1 MIEVKEAIDKYINI
15 KPKYFNRNEI
25 NDITNTFKKTN
36 DYINNLEIQ
45 NRKCKC
51 LSLEKEN
58 IILRHKLK
66 NIKINLENI
75 ETGKD
80 EYEDLKERDININDI
95 FNFLNKTQKDRN
107 IIFKVLSYFIYI
119 FLWYIHYLYIYLDN
133 YTNKTKI
140 K

>member
-1 MIEVKEAIDKYINI
+1 MIKVKETIYKYMNI

-58 IILRHKLK
+58 I
-66 NIKINLENI
+66 

-80 EYEDLKERDININDI
+80 KYEDLKERDININDI

-119 FLWYIHYLYIYLDN
+119 FLWYIHYLYIYLD
-133 YTNKTKI
+133 KVLDFKFIFRIWFFKI
-140 K
+140 QQINLLIT